1 MKNKAGVSCPRS
13 LRMRDARPEDK
24 RAVFE
29 FTRRTWGQYGDFIP
43 RVWNRWISD
52 TAGRF
57 IVAELDGVPVGTAR
71 IRDFGNGEIWL
82 EGLRVDP
89 KHRGKGIAR
98 AINLEVVRTLRR
110 MKPRA
115 VRYCTGA
122 GNKASRH
129 IGSSFGFKIAAR
141 LRYYWLR
148 SRKGS
153 LAGEFATARD
163 LEALWQLMRASR
175 FLARSGGLIAEGW
188 IFREATPGLLA
199 AYIRRRRVMVIRDA
213 GKIVAAAIYP
223 AEENDRSLT
232 MGFVD
237 GTPAAVGALARN
249 LRTLAAR
256 HGRRFCSIAVPS
268 GGFPRMLHSAGIKR
282 KDSMGQVVLEFADPA
297 RLGGSAKAA
306 PRARRSR

>member
-1 MKNKAGVSCPRS
+1 MRTTRGPSRIRS

-52 TAGRF
+52 RAGRF

-89 KHRGKGIAR
+89 RHRGKGVAR
-98 AINLEVVRTLRR
+98 AISLEVLRALRR
-110 MKPRA
+110 MHPRA

-129 IGSSFGFKIAAR
+129 IGASFGFRIAAR

-148 SRKGS
+148 SRAGT
-153 LAGEFATARD
+153 LAGEFASPRDRDALHRFMKDSKFLSGTA
-163 LEALWQLMRASR
+163 
-175 FLARSGGLIAEGW
+175 GLVAEGW
-188 IFREATPGLLA
+188 IFRELTPELLA
-199 AYIRRRRVMVIRDA
+199 SYIRRRRAMVIRKA
-213 GKIVAAAIYP
+213 GKIVGAAVYP
-223 AEENDRSLT
+223 VEVNDKSLT

-237 GTPAAVGALARN
+237 GQPAAVKALARN
-249 LRTLAAR
+249 CRYLAR
-256 HGRRFCSIAVPS
+256 MHGHKFCSVAVPS
-268 GGFPRMLHSAGIKR
+268 RGFPRLLDGAGFSR
-282 KDSMGQVVLEFADPA
+282 KDSMGQVVLEYADPA
-297 RLGGSAKAA
+297 RLAGRRRTAL
-306 PRARRSR
+306 RAHR